1 MGAINFSQ
9 IHPRAFAHPYDREA
23 TAALEKVPLFPD
35 VLTKAAELGI
45 ERRFRSHHMLNSIQV
60 GPRQFASIW
69 RIVHEI
75 AERLGI
81 PAPLTYLTRQ
91 GGVNAFAFGR
101 STHSLVLTSG
111 LVDAMSERE
120 IEGIIAHEM
129 GHMLCQHM
137 LYMGVGLTLTSGA
150 LPSLGLTKLLPFVEQ
165 ALYRAFFAWFRA
177 AEYSADRA
185 AVLILEDPEPLADCL
200 SRLAGVPGRFEREFD
215 RSLFVEQA
223 RNLEVE
229 KTPWTRIITFGMD
242 AFLTHPEPAKRV
254 GAILDWSRSEEY
266 KTILRGRYLTKFR
279 VQALERVV
287 IPGVPSCALCRSPV
301 GKAPV
306 CPVCGLDQ
314 DPRRQQDCPNEHVNN
329 INWMFCMDCGQP
341 LSQRAAGTGIP
352 DC

>member
-1 MGAINFSQ
+1 MGSIHFSQ

-35 VLTKAAELGI
+35 VLTKVAELRI
-45 ERRFRSHHMLNSIQV
+45 ERIFRAHHMMNSIQV
-60 GPRQFASIW
+60 GPRQFPSIW
-69 RIVHEI
+69 RTVHQT

-81 PAPLTYLTRQ
+81 EAPLTYLTRQ
-91 GGVNAFAFGR
+91 GGINAFAFGR

-111 LVDAMSERE
+111 LVEAMTDRE

-150 LPSLGLTKLLPFVEQ
+150 LPSLGLAKLLPFVEQ

-215 RSLFVEQA
+215 RSLFVEQVK
-223 RNLEVE
+223 NLQLEQ
-229 KTPWTRIITFGMD
+229 TPWTRIVTFGMD

-254 GAILDWSRSEEY
+254 GALLDWASSEEC
-266 KTILRGRYLTKFR
+266 KAILRGRYLTKFR
-279 VQALERVV
+279 VQALERVE
-287 IPGVPSCALCRSPV
+287 IPGVSSCALCRSPV
-301 GKAPV
+301 GKAPI

-314 DPRRQQDCPNEHVNN
+314 DPRQQQTCLNEHVNN
-329 INWMFCMDCGQP
+329 INWKFCKDCGHT
-341 LSQRAAGTGIP
+341 LSGRAAGIGSP
-352 DC
+352 GY

>member
-1 MGAINFSQ
+1 MGSIHFTQ
-9 IHPRAFAHPYDREA
+9 IHPRAFSHPYDREA
-23 TAALEKVPLFPD
+23 TSALEKVPLFPD
-35 VLTKAAELGI
+35 LLKKIAELGV
-45 ERRFRSHHMLNSIQV
+45 EKRFRAHHMFNSVQV
-60 GPRQFASIW
+60 GARQLPSIW

-81 PAPLTYLTRQ
+81 SAPSTYVTRQ

-111 LVDAMSERE
+111 LVDLMSDRE
-120 IEGIIAHEM
+120 LEGIIAHEM

-137 LYMGVGLTLTSGA
+137 HYMGVGLTLTSGA
-150 LPSLGLTKLLPFVEQ
+150 LPSLGLTKVFPFIEQ
-165 ALYRAFFAWFRA
+165 ALYQAFFAWFRA

-200 SRLAGVPGRFEREFD
+200 SRLAGVPGRFESEFD
-215 RSLFVEQA
+215 RSLFVEQVKNYA
-223 RNLEVE
+223 QES
-229 KTPWTRIITFGMD
+229 TPWTRIVTFGMD

-254 GAILDWSRSEEY
+254 GAILDWARSEEY

-279 VQALERVV
+279 VEASERVE

-306 CPVCGLDQ
+306 CPLCKLDQ
-314 DPRRQQDCPNEHVNN
+314 DPRRQQACPNEHVNN
-329 INWMFCMDCGQP
+329 IDWKFCKDCGQP
-341 LSQRAAGTGIP
+341 LSQRAPGTGIP
-352 DC
+352 DY